1 VEDVRERYDL
11 PTSWILRRLEEWE
24 RAGVLVRGEFGADR
38 GVVRWCS
45 RRLLEQARR
54 RELAQARKQIE
65 AVPIHRFARF
75 MQRWQH
81 LTTDARLSGA
91 EGTATILQ
99 QLFGVA
105 LPAAAWERDYLPA
118 RLAPFEPATLGRLA
132 AGGGIVWAA
141 ERVPAKPGDGG
152 VTTLGA
158 VAAQGVG
165 RLRFF
170 ERGTGQLWLSPPPDD
185 ASLSDAALAVR
196 DALRTHGASF
206 TADLAAATSL
216 GPQRLRDA
224 LRELVAAGVVTND
237 TVEALRDVLR
247 WRPVFPAKRASDPDP
262 ARWLPADYTPSP
274 NRRVVQRRVNPRSLA
289 RWKPPGRAE
298 SQSWGGR
305 WSLVHTPG
313 TLGAPADAQELAEQ
327 VARQWL
333 ARYGVVSRD
342 WWRREKPA
350 VGWREIY
357 HELKRLE
364 FRGEVRRGYFV
375 AGLAGAQF
383 ALPEAVEMLR
393 EPGAPPDAPTAAPA
407 PLEDPVVLTPSDP
420 ANVYALPLA
429 PGLEIDPLARPRGAG
444 AMLVTVAGSIILTSE
459 GRGRRLRVREGADPG
474 AVQSA
479 ARALIDRLS
488 AWSDAERRRRDIV
501 IESIN
506 GEPASASP
514 HAGALRDA
522 GFRNQ
527 GLETLVFVTSF
538 EKPQ

>member
-1 VEDVRERYDL
+1 
-11 PTSWILRRLEEWE
+11 
-24 RAGVLVRGEFGADR
+24 
-38 GVVRWCS
+38 
-45 RRLLEQARR
+45 
-54 RELAQARKQIE
+54 
-65 AVPIHRFARF
+65 
-75 MQRWQH
+75 
-81 LTTDARLSGA
+81 
-91 EGTATILQ
+91 
-99 QLFGVA
+99 
-105 LPAAAWERDYLPA
+105 
-118 RLAPFEPATLGRLA
+118 
-132 AGGGIVWAA
+132 
-141 ERVPAKPGDGG
+141 
-152 VTTLGA
+152 
-158 VAAQGVG
+158 
-165 RLRFF
+165 
-170 ERGTGQLWLSPPPDD
+170 
-185 ASLSDAALAVR
+185 VR

-206 TADLAAATSL
+206 IADLAAATSL

-274 NRRVVQRRVNPRSLA
+274 NRRIVQRRINPRSLA

-333 ARYGVVSRD
+333 TRYGVVSRD

-383 ALPEAVEMLR
+383 AFPEAVEMLR
-393 EPGAPPDAPTAAPA
+393 EPGGSSDATAAA
-407 PLEDPVVLTPSDP
+407 PLDNEGSIVITPSDP

-429 PGLEIDPLARPRGAG
+429 AGAEIDPLARPRGAG
-444 AMLVTVAGSIILTSE
+444 AMIVTIAGRIVLTSE
-459 GRGRRLRVREGADPG
+459 GRGRRLRVSDRAD
-474 AVQSA
+474 SA
-479 ARALIDRLS
+479 AVRQAVHALLERLS
-488 AWSDAERRRRDIV
+488 AWSEAERRRRDVVVETID
-501 IESIN
+501 

-514 HAGALRDA
+514 HAEALRDA
-522 GFRNQ
+522 GFRSQ
-527 GLETLVFVTSF
+527 GLEALVFVTPF
-538 EKPQ
+538 GKP